1 MSWRLQPGGLS
12 SGRLAT
18 WTGYLLDPRK
28 IAILYFVLATMATL
42 IMTAI
47 LPPFAAPDEFAQ
59 FFRAASL
66 SGGQIVPAL
75 GPDRFIG
82 GAVDPAALKAFQI
95 LGSDAGE
102 AAPTPTDKIAAIRD
116 LRWEGAG
123 VFMAFPN
130 TGQYGPALYVP
141 QALGLFV
148 GRSLGLSVLYSYDL
162 ARVLGALTTVAIAAL
177 AVALAGRGACAAAI
191 VLSSPIFLFLASS
204 IAQDGP
210 MIAVA
215 ALFAA
220 CAIRSRRAATPGPGR
235 IAWLCALAL
244 GLGRPPYA
252 LLAFLLLR
260 GRGGRSWARWLGAPD
275 GPLAPVLVCGLVLAW
290 LVAIGA
296 PQQANFANVPGV
308 APAAQL
314 DGLRRD
320 SALMLSIAQGT
331 LDRDEVARMTDE
343 AIGVLGTL
351 NIRLPDEDYDR
362 GTMAWLLAAA
372 TCLLLLPAPGLR
384 FNAATALVFA
394 LIIGG
399 IYAALYLTWT
409 PLGSAFVSGAQ
420 GRYFVPL
427 LAGAPMLL
435 PSLAPPRWGLRP
447 GPTALRTG
455 LAALTGF
462 SGWALMIMATVSALR
477 CLGRAYGPLLAGGW
491 WQ

>member
-1 MSWRLQPGGLS
+1 MASSTGRGLS
-12 SGRLAT
+12 VGSPAA

-28 IAILYFVLATMATL
+28 IAILYFVLATMATM

-59 FFRAASL
+59 FFRAESL
-66 SGGQIVPAL
+66 SSGQILPVL
-75 GPDRFIG
+75 GPDRLIG
-82 GAVDPAALKAFQI
+82 GAIDPAALKVFLI

-102 AAPTPTDKIAAIRD
+102 AAPAPTGKIAAIRD
-116 LRWEGAG
+116 LRWEGTG
-123 VFMAFPN
+123 VFMTFPN
-130 TGQYGPALYVP
+130 TGQYGPAFYGP
-141 QALGLFV
+141 HALGLFV
-148 GRSLGLSVLYSYDL
+148 GRSLGLSVLHSYDL
-162 ARVLGALTTVAIAAL
+162 ARVLGALASVAVAAL
-177 AVALAGRGACAAAI
+177 AIGLAGRGAFAAAI

-204 IAQDGP
+204 VTQDGP

-235 IAWLCALAL
+235 IAWLCVLAL
-244 GLGRPPYA
+244 GMGRPPYA
-252 LLAFLLLR
+252 LLAVLLLR
-260 GRGGRSWARWLGAPD
+260 GRSGRSWACWLGAAD
-275 GPLAPVLVCGLVLAW
+275 GPLAPLLVCGLVLGW
-290 LVAIGA
+290 LGAIGA

-320 SALMLSIAQGT
+320 PAAVLSIAQGT
-331 LDRDEVARMTDE
+331 LDHDEFARMTDE
-343 AIGVLGTL
+343 SIGVLGTL
-351 NIRLPDEDYDR
+351 NIRLPDADYDR
-362 GTMAWLLAAA
+362 GTAALLLAAA
-372 TCLLLLPAPGLR
+372 TCLLLLPAPGLL

-394 LIIGG
+394 LIIGE

-435 PSLAPPRWGLRP
+435 PSLVPPSWGMRP
-447 GPTALRTG
+447 WPTALRAG
-455 LAALTGF
+455 LAALAGL
-462 SGWALMIMATVSALR
+462 SGWGLMIMATVSALS
-477 CLGRAYGPLLAGGW
+477 CLSRAYGPLLAGGW